1 MSRLFPRLALS
12 PLCTPNSIP
21 YPHLL
26 DSHTASPTQWRRRI
40 TDILLL
46 LGPDWRDPEG
56 TMNGTVANGTPSNRL
71 CAGILNFLDSE
82 KTSEVVR
89 GWKQDGF
96 PDATAF
102 GGAIDYGDVPLSN
115 FLSVIERITLKD
127 REASTSTSLLRAQR
141 GLRDPSLE

>member
-1 MSRLFPRLALS
+1 
-12 PLCTPNSIP
+12 
-21 YPHLL
+21 
-26 DSHTASPTQWRRRI
+26 
-40 TDILLL
+40 
-46 LGPDWRDPEG
+46 
-56 TMNGTVANGTPSNRL
+56 MNGTVANGTPSNRL
-71 CAGILNFLDSE
+71 CAGIVNFLDSE

-141 GLRDPSLE
+141 GLRDPSLELYKRITKYCKAIEAVGHNMGNAFEIAPVHYALRPRWRPHRQRPNSGKW